1 MRHLIFF
8 KLLILNF
15 NLGQLCMGA
24 RLPRA
29 LAFSISAKAFFCEGA
44 MIMRLTAR
52 NRLGNCCAI
61 DHTLC
66 YEALI
71 RKASVTIASIKNT

>member
-8 KLLILNF
+8 KFLILNF

-24 RLPRA
+24 RLLRA

-61 DHTLC
+61 DHAHC
-66 YEALI
+66 CEALI